1 MTRVRIGSSHFVI
14 PDDQWEHWVRR
25 GLIPPEAWIR
35 SPMWTQGAWRRAD
48 SLEVYHLFVPS
59 RPTAPPP
66 PAPGLGETIFPRR
79 GLSLTEALV
88 LANVLVTALLFL
100 VWREDYSQ
108 SLWAFSRRLRAFVGD
123 GRGFP
128 AVLIPV
134 FLHANPKHIFFN
146 MVALA
151 ASGAVVEYFYG
162 RAKMLLGYLLC
173 GLGGAAL
180 SLALRDKPV
189 LSVGASGA
197 IFGLYGIA
205 LFFLLRHVRLFGRRQ
220 RWKTVRVY
228 LPIVVLALIPAIFG
242 GDFYTHLGGFLTG
255 CLVGLLMPPGNRL
268 VFMTDP
274 PPPVETTEAS
284 A

>member
-1 MTRVRIGSSHFVI
+1 MTRIRIGPSLFVV

-25 GLIPPEAWIR
+25 GLIPLDAWIQ
-35 SPMWTQGAWRRAD
+35 SSTWTQGAWRLAD
-48 SLEVYHLFVPS
+48 SMEVYHLYLPS
-59 RPTAPPP
+59 RPAPPVP
-66 PAPGLGETIFPRR
+66 RAPGLGDTIFPRR
-79 GLSLTEALV
+79 GLSLTEILI
-88 LANVLVTALLFL
+88 LANVLVTAALYLI
-100 VWREDYSQ
+100 WRDDYSPH
-108 SLWAFSRRLRAFVGD
+108 LWAFSRRLRSIVGD

-162 RAKMLLGYLLC
+162 KARMLAGYILC

-197 IFGLYGIA
+197 IFGLYGIS
-205 LFFLLRHVRLFGRRQ
+205 LFFLFRHLRVFGRRQ

-228 LPIVVLALIPAIFG
+228 LPIAVLALIPAIFG
-242 GDFYTHLGGFLTG
+242 GDFYTHLGGFLVG
-255 CLVGLLMPPGNRL
+255 CIFGIFVPAGGRL
-268 VFMTDP
+268 VYMLEHRLAD
-274 PPPVETTEAS
+274 EGEALPR
-284 A
+284 